1 MKIVFFGTKLWEE
14 EYLRKK
20 IQEQNIAL
28 DAIFEKSILSKEH
41 MPSDVNFEIACVFVD
56 SSVSRDVITALPNLK
71 FIPTRSTGY
80 DHIDLA
86 AASERSIVVSTVPS
100 YGENTVA
107 EQAFGL
113 LLSISRK
120 IYQGYDQIRETGS
133 FSFEALQG
141 FDLKGKTIG
150 VVGTGRIG
158 WHSIKIAKGFDMNV
172 IAYDPHP
179 NEKLATDLGFVY
191 KSFEDVLRE
200 SDVVTLHVPYM
211 KETHHLINTQTLGL
225 MKKSAVIINTSRGP
239 VIDTEALVLALKAG
253 QLGGAGLDVL
263 EEEGVIKDELDF
275 IAHGHPEEHNLKT
288 ILANHILFDMPN
300 VIITPH
306 NAFNTREALE
316 RILDTT
322 VENIKAYLAGAPINL
337 AK

>member
-20 IQEQNIAL
+20 FQEQNIAL

-41 MPSDVNFEIACVFVD
+41 IPSDVNFEIACVFVD

-150 VVGTGRIG
+150 VIGTGRIG

-191 KSFEDVLRE
+191 KSLEDVLRE

-322 VENIKAYLAGAPINL
+322 VENIKAYLVGAPINL